1 MMSTD
6 KIKLEEG
13 RKKLKQLVKEIKVAM
28 MITSLGQKPLSA
40 VPMFTKKIQ
49 DDGIIWFL
57 SSSTSEHNE
66 NLEKQNEMQLLY
78 SDPSSMKFLSV
89 YGRAEIIK
97 DQEVLKDLYN
107 PKTDAWFSG
116 PEDPNLTAIKFT
128 STDAHYWSPKSNK
141 YISLLKLAGAAIT
154 GEKQD
159 IGEQGS
165 IKLQDSK

>member
-1 MMSTD
+1 MSTD
-6 KIKLEEG
+6 NLKMEEG
-13 RKKLKQLVKEIKVAM
+13 KKKLKQLVKEIKVAM
-28 MITSLGQKPLSA
+28 MITAIGQKPLSA

-49 DDGIIWFL
+49 DDGTIWFL
-57 SSSTSEHNE
+57 SSSTSEHND
-66 NLEKQNEMQLLY
+66 NLEKQDEMQLLY

-89 YGRAEIIK
+89 YGRAEITTDK
-97 DQEVLKDLYN
+97 EVLKDLYN

-116 PEDPNLTAIKFT
+116 PEDPNLTAIKFST
-128 STDAHYWSPKSNK
+128 TDAHYWSPKSNK

-165 IKLQDSK
+165 IKL